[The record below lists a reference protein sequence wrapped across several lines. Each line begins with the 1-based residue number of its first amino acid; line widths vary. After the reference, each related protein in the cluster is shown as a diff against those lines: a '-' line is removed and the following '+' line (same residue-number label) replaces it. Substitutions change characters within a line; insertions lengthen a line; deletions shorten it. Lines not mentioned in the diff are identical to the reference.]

1 MRIELLLL
9 ASFGAGSVLITF
21 GGVLGKTSPFQ
32 MLTITVVELILYAVN
47 ENICYFLGVA
57 DIGGSMVIHC
67 FGAFFGIAVTK
78 VLHPKGVH
86 QLAKAEPNYMSDITS
101 FIGTI
106 FLFMYWPSFNGALA
120 LSGSPRQTRAFIN
133 TVLSISGSCV
143 AAFIVSVLFR
153 TK

>member
-1 MRIELLLL
+1 
-9 ASFGAGSVLITF
+9 
-21 GGVLGKTSPFQ
+21 
-32 MLTITVVELILYAVN
+32 
-47 ENICYFLGVA
+47 
-57 DIGGSMVIHC
+57 
-67 FGAFFGIAVTK
+67 
-78 VLHPKGVH
+78 
-86 QLAKAEPNYMSDITS
+86 MSDITS

-153 TK
+153 TKEGKLFMVDIQNATLAGGVAMGTCADMRIYPAIAIAIGLISGTVSTFGFIF